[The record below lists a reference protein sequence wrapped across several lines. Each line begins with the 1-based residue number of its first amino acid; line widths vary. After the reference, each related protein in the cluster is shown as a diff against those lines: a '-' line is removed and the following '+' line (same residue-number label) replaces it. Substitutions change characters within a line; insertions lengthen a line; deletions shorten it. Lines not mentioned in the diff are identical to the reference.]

1 MGDVEMLLKDPLVPP
16 FEATH
21 SIYTSSPS
29 ALPDKKPQL
38 HLPAIYSRRKASGEQ
53 AGLVPLQI
61 DDPLSLQ
68 TYFLQNLSVSRL
80 NAIHK
85 YLWLAG
91 LARCARPLH
100 DHILHNRKLVITE
113 RADYHLLWQS
123 DTLYIMPLPTYLLDH
138 SVWLSHLCQDRTL
151 FELAQG
157 MLLTYIWLVR
167 TESDLDIA
175 HDAGLLSNTVKWPEW
190 IRLVRTSTDKLH
202 LDGRQGVNRRY
213 IHGELRLGRIN
224 WIYRFY
230 GQPRTMT
237 TLLRGYNYGYTTYGS
252 FFERNTAWIITAT
265 VYITVVLTAM
275 QVGLATKELQ
285 NSAAFDSVAYG
296 FTIFSLVAPIGGV
309 AIVLIWILFL
319 VFFNFTFALTHKR
332 AAALEAPSTHNAPQ
346 HQNMLAPSINSR
358 ASSSTSKTPVSSSR
372 ANV

>member
-1 MGDVEMLLKDPLVPP
+1 MLLKTAQVPP
-16 FEATH
+16 FEAIH
-21 SIYTSSPS
+21 SAYTSSPS
-29 ALPDKKPQL
+29 ALPDTKPRL
-38 HLPAIYSRRKASGEQ
+38 HLPAIYSRRKPSGEQ
-53 AGLVPLQI
+53 AGLVPLQL
-61 DDPLSLQ
+61 DDPVSLR
-68 TYFLQNLSVSRL
+68 TYFHQNLSVSRL

-91 LARCARPLH
+91 LARSARPLH
-100 DHILHNRKLVITE
+100 DHVLHNRKLVITE
-113 RADYHLLWQS
+113 RAEYHLLWQG
-123 DTLYIMPLPTYLLDH
+123 DVLYIMPLPTYLLDH
-138 SVWLSHLCQDRTL
+138 STWLSHLCKDQAL

-167 TESDLDIA
+167 TESDLNIA
-175 HDAGLLSNTVKWPEW
+175 HDAGLVPKAVKWPDW
-190 IRLVRTSTDKLH
+190 INLVRATTDKIR
-202 LDGRQGVNRRY
+202 LDGRQGVNHRY

-224 WIYRFY
+224 WIYRFV
-230 GQPRTMT
+230 GQPRSLT

-296 FTIFSLVAPIGGV
+296 FTVFSLVAPIGGV

-319 VFFNFTFALTHKR
+319 VFFNMTYALSHKR

-346 HQNMLAPSINSR
+346 HQNMLAPS
-358 ASSSTSKTPVSSSR
+358 AGPQPSSTSKTTATYSGASV
-372 ANV
+372 